1 MSLARPR
8 PSMAENTNVTQDTIT
23 PWASIAVVL
32 AGLVVLLYGVSQHN
46 YDIQLAGGVVGL
58 LGFGLLTTYIAKL

>member
-1 MSLARPR
+1 
-8 PSMAENTNVTQDTIT
+8 MAENTNVTQDTIT

-58 LGFGLLTTYIAKL
+58 LGFGLLTAYIAKL

>member
-1 MSLARPR
+1 
-8 PSMAENTNVTQDTIT
+8 MAEHTAEHTSVTQDTIT

-32 AGLVVLLYGVSQHN
+32 VGLLVLLYGVYHHN

-58 LGFGLLTTYIAKL
+58 VGFALLTAYIGKL

>member
-1 MSLARPR
+1 
-8 PSMAENTNVTQDTIT
+8 MAENTNVTQDTIT